1 MLMVFMLNQHCWW
14 LIIIHHRCG
23 VQMMG
28 RRGARSRAIE
38 EESTEVFFRC
48 IFVGSEST
56 EVFFWRYIFIGPERW
71 SLRSISN
78 LLVEAKAKDY
88 CWKVGWSRCQ
98 LTLLNHLD
106 RADQSLA
113 GDGADRG
120 QPPHQHLQVRPPAL
134 RGLHLSRDETRIDP
148 NIYLTKTLN
157 ILSLWHVS
165 SPANGARCEPGLAE
179 HDGSLLHFFAK
190 NQTSSEIIS
199 LAFSPKG
206 AYDDLWPSP
215 RDTLHVST
223 SAKKVSFCALPKG
236 SLDNCPWLSV
246 TLWWA
251 TWRNTL

>member
-1 MLMVFMLNQHCWW
+1 MVFMLNQHCWW

-23 VQMMG
+23 VQMMMYYQMMG

-71 SLRSISN
+71 SLRSMSN

-134 RGLHLSRDETRIDP
+134 SGLHLSRDETRMTQ
-148 NIYLTKTLN
+148 IYIWQKPW
-157 ILSLWHVS
+157 ISSLY
-165 SPANGARCEPGLAE
+165 GM
-179 HDGSLLHFFAK
+179 
-190 NQTSSEIIS
+190 
-199 LAFSPKG
+199 
-206 AYDDLWPSP
+206 
-215 RDTLHVST
+215 
-223 SAKKVSFCALPKG
+223 
-236 SLDNCPWLSV
+236 CPPPPMAPDASQD
-246 TLWWA
+246 
-251 TWRNTL
+251 